1 MKSEALVTVAK
12 KKKKKKKSISKIP
25 TSELRNKRKKKYSK
39 KLQQVGG

>member
-1 MKSEALVTVAK
+1 MKSEALVTVAI
-12 KKKKKKKSISKIP
+12 KKKSISKIP